1 MNPPAPSLYRR
12 SIALDPALHRARKV
26 APLTD
31 FSIARELHA
40 VFVTATEFPQAA
52 LEFPIVFVET
62 GHHDTAGRPM
72 MSPVVLLGL
81 THGENLHVEGTRW
94 EARYIPAYIRRY
106 PFSTA
111 SLPGASGINVLVD
124 EAWSGFSEHAAEPLF
139 EAGDAPA
146 PALKRAM
153 DFLERFELEAERT
166 RGFCER
172 LVMLGVLKEMKA
184 DATLPNGQKLSVD
197 GFHAVD
203 EDKLR
208 ALSDA
213 TVLELWRTGLLMLI
227 QAHLLSLANIRHL
240 ANRKAARIQAAGL
253 PDTAV
258 LRSNRNWP
266 WAARSAGSGTTRAC
280 SPKARSARRARPG
293 AAARRQC
300 RTSAIPWRL

>member
-1 MNPPAPSLYRR
+1 LNRPAPSLYRR
-12 SIALDPALHRARKV
+12 SIALDPAVHRCRKV
-26 APLTD
+26 LPLTD

-52 LEFPIVFVET
+52 LEFPLVFVET

-72 MSPVVLLGL
+72 MSPVALLGL

-111 SLPGASGINVLVD
+111 SLPGASGLNVLVD
-124 EAWSGFSEHAAEPLF
+124 EAWSGFSDHAIEPLF

-166 RGFCER
+166 RAFCER

-184 DATLPNGQKLSVD
+184 EATLPNGQKLSVD

-208 ALSDA
+208 ALPEA
-213 TVLELWRTGLLMLI
+213 TVLELWRTGLLMLM

-240 ANRKAARIQAAGL
+240 VNRKAARIQAAGG

-258 LRSNRNWP
+258 LRSNR
-266 WAARSAGSGTTRAC
+266 
-280 SPKARSARRARPG
+280 K
-293 AAARRQC
+293 
-300 RTSAIPWRL
+300 

>member
-1 MNPPAPSLYRR
+1 MNRLAPSLYRR
-12 SIALDPALHRARKV
+12 SIALDPAVHRGRKV
-26 APLTD
+26 SPLTD
-31 FSIARELHA
+31 FSIAKDLHA

-72 MSPVVLLGL
+72 MSPVALLGL

-124 EAWSGFSEHAAEPLF
+124 EAWSGFSDHGTEPLF
-139 EAGDAPA
+139 GAGDAPA

-166 RGFCER
+166 RAFCER

-184 DATLPNGQKLSVD
+184 DATLQNGQKLSVD

-203 EDKLR
+203 EDKLHTL
-208 ALSDA
+208 AEA
-213 TVLELWRTGLLMLI
+213 TVLALWRTGLLMLM

-240 ANRKAARIQAAGL
+240 VNKKAARIQAAGR

-258 LRSNRNWP
+258 LRSNR
-266 WAARSAGSGTTRAC
+266 
-280 SPKARSARRARPG
+280 K
-293 AAARRQC
+293 
-300 RTSAIPWRL
+300 